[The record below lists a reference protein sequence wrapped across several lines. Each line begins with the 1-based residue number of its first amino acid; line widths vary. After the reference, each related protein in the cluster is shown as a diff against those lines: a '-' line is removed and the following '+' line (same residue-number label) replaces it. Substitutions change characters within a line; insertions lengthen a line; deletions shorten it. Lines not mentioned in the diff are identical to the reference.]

1 VIRAHEAGNDKVR
14 MAELSM
20 ALSHRLVEL
29 AADGVTD
36 PQELRRLALETFP
49 LVPPPENQSDAPK
62 ETALGGHTLR
72 PLQKCPRLPKREETM
87 DKEKE
92 NKGIPILGAI
102 AEAAKTNVEATIEG
116 VSSAATNVIHALT
129 GETGKRRS
137 RSKRSPRKKAASKG
151 GARRSAGRKPA
162 SAAGTRRTTKKAAAS
177 KRPRK
182 AAQPKRRT
190 SKARAAKARGRST
203 RSRAR

>member
-72 PLQKCPRLPKREETM
+72 PLQKCPRLPKREQTM

-92 NKGIPILGAI
+92 NKRHTHSG
-102 AEAAKTNVEATIEG
+102 
-116 VSSAATNVIHALT
+116 SD
-129 GETGKRRS
+129 S
-137 RSKRSPRKKAASKG
+137 R
-151 GARRSAGRKPA
+151 GRKN
-162 SAAGTRRTTKKAAAS
+162 
-177 KRPRK
+177 KRG
-182 AAQPKRRT
+182 
-190 SKARAAKARGRST
+190 SYHRGSI
-203 RSRAR
+203 

>member
-1 VIRAHEAGNDKVR
+1 VPSRTRNCRGHVALTEIGGQDRAWKVPR
-14 MAELSM
+14 SRATLGTWPSCNFNRHW
-20 ALSHRLVEL
+20 L
-29 AADGVTD
+29 
-36 PQELRRLALETFP
+36 
-49 LVPPPENQSDAPK
+49 K
-62 ETALGGHTLR
+62 ESR
-72 PLQKCPRLPKREETM
+72 REETM

-92 NKGIPILGAI
+92 KEGIPILGAI
-102 AEAAKTNVEATIEG
+102 AEAAKTNVEANIEG

-137 RSKRSPRKKAASKG
+137 RSKRSPRKKAASKS
-151 GARRSAGRKPA
+151 GARRSAGRKSA

-177 KRPRK
+177 KRPLK

-190 SKARAAKARGRST
+190 SKARPAKARGRST